1 MELLAARIGTAIS
14 YCHPYTPTQKAK
26 IERWFRTM
34 KDQWMASLDMRD
46 FHSLDELRGSLY
58 AFVRQYNQAPHS
70 SLSGRSPQERF
81 FSEPELIRRLPD
93 DLIIIPRFLSFQIHQ
108 PSGIISDSPYPMNL
122 TLVPSYSPMAAFCV
136 IIGLAAHKKDRN
148 YNALASRSCLSTPT
162 RRENPRVFCKTM
174 ITVLIDDCNAFSQ
187 ASYDSAVDSLQLH
200 MVECTCGKKG
210 SLIRYGHYH
219 RRVKYLSDLLD
230 IAIQR
235 VLCSE
240 CGVTHALIPSPL
252 VPYSQMTLDDQLE
265 VLRCSENGSS
275 ADALMEKNILID
287 ENNVKHIIRQ
297 FRRHWKQRVLS
308 LGLSLTDA
316 LTVPCLQ
323 AFSRQFMQ
331 IHRTP
336 NILCSITSIA

>member
-1 MELLAARIGTAIS
+1 
-14 YCHPYTPTQKAK
+14 
-26 IERWFRTM
+26 
-34 KDQWMASLDMRD
+34 
-46 FHSLDELRGSLY
+46 
-58 AFVRQYNQAPHS
+58 
-70 SLSGRSPQERF
+70 
-81 FSEPELIRRLPD
+81 
-93 DLIIIPRFLSFQIHQ
+93 
-108 PSGIISDSPYPMNL
+108 MNL

-230 IAIQR
+230 IVIQR

-287 ENNVKHIIRQ
+287 ENNVRHIIRQ
-297 FRRHWKQRVLS
+297 FRRHWKQRILS

-336 NILCSITSIA
+336 NILCSITNIA